1 MTTSA
6 PSRRD
11 VLALAATAASFA
23 AAPAMADATS
33 LKTVAKTAGVLFGT
47 GIGPEV
53 FTDVAYRDLVLAQCA
68 IVTPMNALKFD
79 WLQPAKGRYVFAAAD
94 RIVDAA
100 RERGLLVR
108 GHNLFWNDWP
118 PAWLSSLSSDEVAR
132 VFDAHLDNVVPHF
145 AGRLHS
151 WDVVNEPFWLGKD
164 KPGTFRPGAWF
175 DALGPD
181 YVSKAFARA
190 AVLDPHAKLVL
201 NEAWTERADSVGIAV
216 RRSLLKLIDQIQDRG
231 IKLDAIGLES
241 HLFPAVAWD
250 AGSFA
255 DFLHAIGERHL
266 DIYITELDVEDASFP
281 AQAAACDADVAR
293 WTSSFLATALAV
305 PAVKIVQTWGLSDRY
320 SWYRDPRPMQA
331 AGYDRLPRPLPYD
344 DSLAEKPMRRAMMAA
359 FRDRPA
365 AARG

>member
-1 MTTSA
+1 MTTFA

-11 VLALAATAASFA
+11 VLALAAA
-23 AAPAMADATS
+23 AAGFGAAQATADGAS
-33 LKTVAKTAGVLFGT
+33 LKTAAKAAGVLFGT
-47 GIGPEV
+47 AIGPEV
-53 FTDVAYRDLVLAQCA
+53 YDDVAYRDLVQSQCA
-68 IVTPMNALKFD
+68 IVTPTNALKFGS
-79 WLQPAKGRYVFAAAD
+79 LQPEQGKFAFAAAD

-118 PAWLSSLSSDEVAR
+118 PPWLSDLSNDEIAR

-145 AGRLHS
+145 VGRLHS

-181 YVSKAFARA
+181 YIFDAFSRA
-190 AVLDPHAKLVL
+190 AALDPHAKLVL
-201 NEAWTERADSVGIAV
+201 NEAWTERADRVGLAV
-216 RRSLLKLIDQIQDRG
+216 RRSLLKLIDHIQDRG
-231 IKLDAIGLES
+231 IRLDAIGLES

-266 DIYITELDVEDASFP
+266 DIYITELDVDDASFP
-281 AQAAACDADVAR
+281 ADHAACDADVAR
-293 WTSSFLATALAV
+293 WTSTFLATVLAV

-320 SWYRDPRPMQA
+320 TWYRDAQPMQQ
-331 AGYDRLPRPLPYD
+331 AGYDHLPRPLPYD
-344 DSLAEKPMRRAMMAA
+344 DSLREKPMRRAMMAA
-359 FRDRPA
+359 FHDRPA
-365 AARG
+365 AARR